1 MDPVA
6 VLGLSSAWT
15 FKTCF
20 TLQLKTIITEKQFV
34 PMTSK
39 CFILLYGIFS
49 SLRRILSIICFFT
62 PSLGLFSILYH
73 FKAEQKPF
81 GIWKKF
87 GKTQEDKIALH
98 GLEHF
103 IPWKKLDRWDYSL
116 GAQGTPP
123 HYSLYTGTSLR
134 TTFYLFFILSGLQ
147 LLLTLLVKI
156 YTSRHFYKR
165 GQFLNKFLHL
175 LLSLNFASPFE
186 DWDQGNSSVKEYK
199 ERHKQTNNE
208 MLWSLAVNAVFSL
221 LMLVPI
227 WYTGET
233 QVQNAL

>member
-1 MDPVA
+1 MVIFPQNRIGQAVYTFYPPITFLLGLEVFYQVAGQIILLLYSTTETRTKIGLETVFKQKDFLGSNMDPVA

-81 GIWKKF
+81 EIWKKY
-87 GKTQEDKIALH
+87 GKTQEDKIALK

-134 TTFYLFFILSGLQ
+134 TTFYLFFIHCYNQ
-147 LLLTLLVKI
+147 RMV
-156 YTSRHFYKR
+156 
-165 GQFLNKFLHL
+165 
-175 LLSLNFASPFE
+175 
-186 DWDQGNSSVKEYK
+186 
-199 ERHKQTNNE
+199 
-208 MLWSLAVNAVFSL
+208 
-221 LMLVPI
+221 
-227 WYTGET
+227 
-233 QVQNAL
+233 